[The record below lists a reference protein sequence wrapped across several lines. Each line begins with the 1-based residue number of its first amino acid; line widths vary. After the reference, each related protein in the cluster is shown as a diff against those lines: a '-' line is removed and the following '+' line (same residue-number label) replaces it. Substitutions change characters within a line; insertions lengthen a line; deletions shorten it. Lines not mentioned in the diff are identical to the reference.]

1 MWFLVISELLENW
14 NFYSEFVT
22 FAKNWEFC
30 YFRNLKKWD
39 FFDDFETLWRKYS
52 LHTRT
57 HTVHIKSALLKVG
70 RLYSTCNS
78 HLEVNGMENLCWKMI
93 FWSRVES
100 FAIMAF
106 SSLFSA
112 DLTTFIHLKGS
123 QKIQKM
129 VDSQFISLASNGL
142 HWPRSLFT
150 TLSSRC
156 NYSLNVQ

>member
-1 MWFLVISELLENW
+1 M
-14 NFYSEFVT
+14 
-22 FAKNWEFC
+22 
-30 YFRNLKKWD
+30 
-39 FFDDFETLWRKYS
+39 
-52 LHTRT
+52 HTRT

-112 DLTTFIHLKGS
+112 DLTTFTYLKGS
-123 QKIQKM
+123 QKIQKKM
-129 VDSQFISLASNGL
+129 VDSQFLSLASNGL
-142 HWPRSLFT
+142 HWPPFT
-150 TLSSRC
+150 ILRSRC
-156 NYSLNVQ
+156 DYTFLFVEITFSANVEWPQIAFEATEVNVFFWPLMASIDLGVHLQYWITEVSL